1 MELCMQNREYAKSQ
15 MGPKV
20 VIGGRVKY
28 SKLLTTNN
36 NLGKNTRWGSKLG
49 SKQGTKK
56 VTNKSTD
63 GELQVQ
69 GQLK

>member
-20 VIGGRVKY
+20 VLGGRVKY
-28 SKLLTTNN
+28 SKLLTTKN
-36 NLGKNTRWGSKLG
+36 NLGKNTRWG

-69 GQLK
+69 HQLK

>member
-20 VIGGRVKY
+20 VLGGRVKY
-28 SKLLTTNN
+28 SKLLTTKN
-36 NLGKNTRWGSKLG
+36 NLGKNTRWG